1 MPATARRIE
10 MWPLTRLKPY
20 ERNARTHSREQVRQ
34 IVASI
39 KEFGFT
45 NPLLVDGNDGILAGH
60 GRLAAAKDMGLTEVP
75 VIVLDHLS
83 AEQRRAYILAD
94 NQLALNAG
102 WDAELLQMEVTA
114 LSLVDFDLNL
124 LGFSPDE
131 LTAALGGEFGAVDEL
146 EEEPDQGA
154 NRDIALA
161 IVLSPEELG
170 TWRKAKAEI
179 GYSTDKAALLK
190 LVDDLLE
197 EAGK

>member
-45 NPLLVDGNDGILAGH
+45 NPLLVDGADGILAGH

-83 AEQRRAYILAD
+83 AEQRRAYVLAD

-114 LSLVDFDLNL
+114 LGLVDFDLNL

>member
-1 MPATARRIE
+1 

-34 IVASI
+34 IIASI

-45 NPLLVDGNDGILAGH
+45 NPLLVDGADGILAGH

-102 WDAELLQMEVTA
+102 WDAELLQM
-114 LSLVDFDLNL
+114 DFDLNL